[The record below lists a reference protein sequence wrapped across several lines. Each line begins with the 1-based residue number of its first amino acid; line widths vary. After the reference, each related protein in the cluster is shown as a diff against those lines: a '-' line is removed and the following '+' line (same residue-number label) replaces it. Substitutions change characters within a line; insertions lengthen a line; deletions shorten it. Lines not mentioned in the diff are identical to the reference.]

1 MSVTLEQVGALLEL
15 IAPISFAE
23 EWDNSGFNVNL
34 HNTDISGIMICLDVL
49 PETIEEA
56 AEDVYKRQLLYGKI
70 FFGNN
75 EIRIKFRG

>member
-34 HNTDISGIMICLDVL
+34 HNTDTVSYTHLNRDRLPGRRVL
-49 PETIEEA
+49 QPCEGG
-56 AEDVYKRQLLYGKI
+56 R
-70 FFGNN
+70 
-75 EIRIKFRG
+75 RR

>member
-56 AEDVYKRQLLYGKI
+56 AEKGCNLIISHHPLLFRATKKI
-70 FFGNN
+70 DS
-75 EIRIKFRG
+75 ES